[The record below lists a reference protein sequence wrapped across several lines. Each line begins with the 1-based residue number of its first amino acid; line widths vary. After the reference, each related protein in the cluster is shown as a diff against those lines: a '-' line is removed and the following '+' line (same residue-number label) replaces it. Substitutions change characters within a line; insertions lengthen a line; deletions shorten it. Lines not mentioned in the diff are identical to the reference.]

1 MHWTTKLKLSS
12 GGVWWLTC
20 LLTAN
25 NTLPHSH
32 PHPCRFPCF
41 ASPVAAKTTCLAPPA
56 HPFHL
61 PLNAWSVSGQYYCI
75 DANLEPF
82 SCAIIY
88 MLCTFFFFLSH
99 FGKFDSM
106 HDIFGLILKIN
117 CPWLV
122 SCLVNVLLFYR
133 SLFYM
138 FFSLFFF
145 FLRSKKKKRKN
156 TMLHTFCN
164 TYHVQF
170 CVVTWRTTGYRL
182 TLFGRAGNRT

>member
-1 MHWTTKLKLSS
+1 MYWTMKLKLSS
-12 GGVWWLTC
+12 GGVWKLTC

-25 NTLPHSH
+25 NTLPH

-41 ASPVAAKTTCLAPPA
+41 ASPVAAKTTCLAPQA

-88 MLCTFFFFLSH
+88 MLCTFRFSFPFL
-99 FGKFDSM
+99 KFDSM
-106 HDIFGLILKIN
+106 HDMFWLILKIN
-117 CPWLV
+117 CPLLV

-133 SLFYM
+133 SLLYNRFSF
-138 FFSLFFF
+138 FFSFGD
-145 FLRSKKKKRKN
+145 LRKRKEKQPCCIHSVIHI
-156 TMLHTFCN
+156 MYSFVL
-164 TYHVQF
+164 
-170 CVVTWRTTGYRL
+170 
-182 TLFGRAGNRT
+182 